1 MRAVLQRVTS
11 ASVAVQGATIASI
24 GAGLLVLVANEEA
37 DASEDVEWLA
47 GRIVNLAVFPDDAGA
62 LRRSVAEM
70 GGEILLV
77 SQFTLFAST
86 KKGRRPSWHRA
97 AKPEVAKP
105 LYESLARC
113 LGGLMGRP
121 IRTGRFGATME
132 VTLVNSGPVTLMM
145 DSKVRE

>member
-11 ASVAVQGATIASI
+11 ASVAVHGETIASI
-24 GAGLLVLVANEEA
+24 GPGLLVLVANEEA

-47 GRIVNLAVFPDDAGA
+47 GRIVNLALFPDDTGA

-97 AKPEVAKP
+97 AKPEAAK
-105 LYESLARC
+105 
-113 LGGLMGRP
+113 
-121 IRTGRFGATME
+121 
-132 VTLVNSGPVTLMM
+132 
-145 DSKVRE
+145 